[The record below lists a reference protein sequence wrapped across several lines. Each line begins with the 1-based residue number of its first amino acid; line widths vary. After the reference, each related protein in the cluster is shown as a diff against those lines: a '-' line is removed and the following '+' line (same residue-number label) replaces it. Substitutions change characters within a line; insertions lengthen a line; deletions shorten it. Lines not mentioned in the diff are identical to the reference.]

1 MKQIYISL
9 LFLSICGSALAQIKS
24 VVTGKVVDVN
34 NRPIPSANIKIIET
48 NQYGTTT
55 EDGTFKFNLSNLTN
69 TTLTFE
75 FSFISY
81 QRLTKDIKIFAGD
94 VNVGN
99 IVLKE
104 LNLSLET
111 IDINAKRNYEGQSNS
126 SLIMSRDV
134 IEQTPALSIS
144 DLLNQIPNRKIVAP
158 SLQRVQTINLR
169 SSFEPTTD
177 QRGQFE
183 LSNAFGV
190 AIIVDGNAIS
200 NNMNMQSY
208 NPGMLGAGN
217 SLLSSEGY
225 GLNGSRGTAYSGD
238 YAFGGTDLRQVPVD
252 NIESIEVISGV
263 APAKYGDLSDGA
275 VIVERQAGKAPG
287 YLRMQLRNDA
297 TSYGY
302 SQGFKISPKAGA
314 INVGLNYVNSY
325 ADNRDRLKAYKRINS
340 NLMYSN
346 TFGREARLKNTLSLD
361 YGKNLDGVKSDPDDI
376 KKALMRFDSWN
387 FSVSNRSSY
396 RVNHNF
402 LKNISINLRYSEG
415 HQVTYKEEFKNEP
428 YVIISDATSTGI
440 FEGAYVRGIYTA
452 QTLIDGRPVNASAK
466 LDLNADFRTRSVT
479 HFLNFGASYDYGA
492 NNGLGQ
498 VLDPNRPRFGTAI
511 TTTSLS
517 PSRSERYYDFN
528 LAVPQNNIGL
538 YAEDMFKLPLFK
550 KELNV
555 RAGLRYDLQ
564 NALPSFSPRL
574 NLNYALSKS
583 VKIGLAYGLSF
594 KSPALAQRFP
604 GPTYYEIPLVNSYN
618 NSSALEST
626 YLVYVNRYDH
636 HSENLKSA
644 YSQTI
649 ELSSQVKIKDFNLS
663 LSLFS
668 KLSRNGIGTIATPVI
683 VTLPTYN
690 VVPQPGQKP
699 LITTNGTK
707 NYYFVY
713 HRFDNDL
720 SSDNQGLE
728 LILNTPQI
736 KAISTSFNISG
747 GIFRTNYQTNSPRL
761 GNTSDQTIT
770 RDDYAKVGFY
780 EPLKRISYLSN
791 GRISSA
797 THIPKI
803 SLVISFI
810 ADFSIAQKSIESP
823 NSGIPFAYITNNG
836 KYVTITNFDA
846 SNPDYGQLFKPLSEV
861 NKDNMPKIVPNF
873 HLSLSKEIKK
883 RLRFS
888 FNVFNVFNYQPYY
901 ISSSGTYTYPNSA
914 PSFGAEISLKL

>member
-1 MKQIYISL
+1 MKKLYISL
-9 LFLSICGSALAQIKS
+9 LLCFICLAVQAQIGNL
-24 VVTGKVVDVN
+24 VTGKVVDIN
-34 NRPIPSANIKIIET
+34 NRPISSANIKIVQT
-48 NQYGTTT
+48 NQYGTSA
-55 EDGTFKFNLSNLTN
+55 EDGSFKFSLNNLSNTSLT
-69 TTLTFE
+69 LE

-81 QRLTKDIKIFAGD
+81 QRLKREIKISGGD
-94 VNVGN
+94 VNLGN

-104 LNLSLET
+104 LNLGLET
-111 IDINAKRNYEGQSNS
+111 IDINAKRNYDGQSNS
-126 SLIMSRDV
+126 SLIISRDI
-134 IEQTPALSIS
+134 IEQTPALSLS

-169 SSFEPTTD
+169 STFEPTTN
-177 QRGQFE
+177 QRGEFE
-183 LSNAFGV
+183 MSNAFGV

-217 SLLSSEGY
+217 SLLSSERY
-225 GLNGSRGTAYSGD
+225 GLNGSTGTAYSGD
-238 YAFGGTDLRQVPVD
+238 YAFGGTDLRQIPVD

-302 SQGFKISPKAGA
+302 SQGFKISQKAGA
-314 INVGLNYVNSY
+314 VNVGLNYVNSF
-325 ADNRDRLKAYKRINS
+325 ADNRDKLKAYKRINT

-346 TFGREARLKNTLSLD
+346 TFGKEARLKNTLSLD

-376 KKALMRFDSWN
+376 KKSMMRFDSWT

-396 RVNHNF
+396 RLNDNF
-402 LKNISINLRYSEG
+402 LKNISLNLRYSEG

-452 QTLIDGRPVNASAK
+452 QTLIDGRPVNASVK
-466 LDLNADFRTRSVT
+466 LDLNADFKTGGVT
-479 HFLNFGASYDYGA
+479 HFLNFGLAYDYGA
-492 NNGLGQ
+492 NKGMGQ
-498 VLDPNRPRFGTAI
+498 VLDPYRPRFGTAI
-511 TTTSLS
+511 TTTSLT

-538 YAEDMFKLPLFK
+538 YAEDMFKIPVFK
-550 KELNV
+550 RELNV
-555 RAGLRYDLQ
+555 RAGLRYDIQ
-564 NALPSFSPRL
+564 NALPSFSPRV
-574 NLNYALSKS
+574 NLNYAFNKS
-583 VKIGLAYGLSF
+583 VKLGLAYGLSF

-649 ELSSQVKIKDFNLS
+649 ELSSQVKIKDFNIS

-668 KLSRNGIGTIATPVI
+668 KLSRNGIGTIATPQI

-699 LITTNGTK
+699 LITENGTK
-707 NYYFVY
+707 NYYFTY

-720 SSDNQGLE
+720 SSDNLGLE

-736 KAISTSFNISG
+736 RAIATSFNVSG
-747 GIFRTNYQTNSPRL
+747 GIFRTNYQTNSARL
-761 GNTSDQTIT
+761 GNTPDQNIT
-770 RDDYAKVGFY
+770 RDDYAKIGFY

-810 ADFSIAQKSIESP
+810 ADFSIAQKSIESQ

-836 KYVTITNFDA
+836 RYVTITNFDA
-846 SNPDYGQLFKPLSEV
+846 SNPDYGQLFKPLSEI
-861 NKDNMPKIVPNF
+861 NKDNVPKIIPNF
-873 HLSLSKEIKK
+873 HLSLSKDIKK
-883 RLRFS
+883 RLKFS

-901 ISSSGTYTYPNSA
+901 ISSSGVYNYPNSA